1 LKEQNKYNNKL
12 RGFFDRL
19 QRILPLASRV
29 AEDIVCEDME
39 ALEKITPQMFE
50 VMQKVAKYSRE
61 YVKRGCFGSFEG

>member
-1 LKEQNKYNNKL
+1 MLL
-12 RGFFDRL
+12 GFFDRL

-39 ALEKITPQMFE
+39 MLEKIIPQMFE

-61 YVKRGCFGSFEG
+61 YVKRGRFGSFEV